1 MLEPDLQWNILI
13 PNPRG
18 PALLDLACWLI
29 RGIFRWHQTVPI
41 AIFSRRVHRDDRG
54 GRKLTCVLGIML
66 WCRKV
71 VISEIYPII

>member
-1 MLEPDLQWNILI
+1 MLEPDFQWNILI
-13 PNPRG
+13 PNLRG
-18 PALLDLACWLI
+18 PALLDLGCWLI

-41 AIFSRRVHRDDRG
+41 AIFSRRVHRGDRG
-54 GRKLTCVLGIML
+54 GRTLTGVLGIMP